1 MSNVPGVVGTGLR
14 YHQAEAQH
22 VDIILRFFYPEVSAS
37 CYRSIQAGLLRL
49 AAGLDQA

>member
-22 VDIILRFFYPEVSAS
+22 VDIILRFF
-37 CYRSIQAGLLRL
+37 SILRFPHLAIAAFKQAY
-49 AAGLDQA
+49 